1 MPRLAALSSFEGEK
15 FVFIITKFE
24 MYGYQKFGLFQSQ
37 IDQSLREDVTMETQI
52 GVMSFED
59 GGRGHQPWNAAGL

>member
-1 MPRLAALSSFEGEK
+1 MGPN
-15 FVFIITKFE
+15 VITGVLVRGRQE
-24 MYGYQKFGLFQSQ
+24 
-37 IDQSLREDVTMETQI
+37 DQSLREDVTMEAQI